1 MSLMIHTLCR
11 DGVVVVADT
20 RTTIRDSN
28 GSVRYDDTAEK
39 IVPFPNNIVVSHCG
53 DSNVKKDLTVTQF
66 LYDLRRRVGNK
77 LTILDL
83 PLEILMNYVRLQGT
97 GDVTFLVS
105 GQLKYSCS
113 CCTYRIEPKKKAVS
127 LVRSLCE
134 YGSSYEGMTSIAHA
148 IMNSGVDYASLSID
162 SAIDLTKMCLCANL
176 TAYKYNKKQVVGGQ
190 CQVYVIDVLHSRVGW
205 FEAEGHILEDANA
218 PSDGLEQYEERKQQR
233 FLKQFEKKVQRK
245 RKG

>member
-20 RTTIRDSN
+20 RTTIKDNTS
-28 GSVRYDDTAEK
+28 SVRYDDTAEK

-53 DSNVKKDLTVTQF
+53 SAKVKKDLTVSQF

-105 GQLKYSCS
+105 GQLKCS
-113 CCTYRIEPKKKAVS
+113 RLCYMYEIKPRCKTVS
-127 LVRSLCE
+127 LIFD
-134 YGSSYEGMTSIAHA
+134 SSNCGAAYRGMTDMAHV
-148 IMNSGVDYASLSID
+148 IMNSGIDYANLSID

-176 TAYKYNKKQVVGGQ
+176 TAYKYNKEQVVGGQ
-190 CQVYVIDVLHSRVGW
+190 CQVYVIDVLHNQVGW
-205 FEAEGHILEDANA
+205 FDNEGHILADANA
-218 PSDGLEQYEERKQQR
+218 PSDGLEQYEERRQQR
-233 FLKQFEKKVQRK
+233 LLKQFEKNIQRK